1 MIAAIRRLA
10 WIETKLFVRE
20 PLALAFAFALPIITV
35 LVLGGVFD
43 VDDPAFEGAPPS
55 DYYVAGYLGVVIAA
69 VGLIMLPVH
78 LAAYRERGVLRRL
91 EASHLPRW
99 SLPVAHVAVSFG
111 VIVLASSVLLVT
123 SAFSYGVPAVESP
136 GRTAAG
142 FVLGSLTF
150 TALGFLLGTALPNA
164 RAAQGVGLLLFLPMF
179 LLGGAGPPPEAMSDA
194 MRTISDYNPLTH
206 VIRAVQEPWLD
217 LGSGATHLAIVVGVG
232 VGAVVAWLIVSRQR
246 NRRS

>member
-10 WIETKLFVRE
+10 WVEAKLFVRE

-78 LAAYRERGVLRRL
+78 LAAYRERGILRRI
-91 EASHLPRW
+91 EASHLPRY
-99 SLPVAHVAVSFG
+99 SLPVAHVGVSFG
-111 VIVLASSVLLVT
+111 VIVLASIVLMIT
-123 SAFSYGVPAVESP
+123 SALSYGVPAVASP
-136 GRTAAG
+136 SRTVVG
-142 FVLGSLTF
+142 FVVGSLSF

-164 RAAQGVGLLLFLPMF
+164 RAAQGIGLLLFLPMF
-179 LLGGAGPPPEAMSDA
+179 LLGGAGPPPDAMSDA

-206 VIRAVQEPWLD
+206 VIRAIQEPWLD
-217 LGSGATHLAIVVGVG
+217 LGSGGTHLAIVVGIG
-232 VGAVVAWLIVSRQR
+232 VSAVVAWLLVSGRR

>member
-1 MIAAIRRLA
+1 MIAAIGRLA
-10 WIETKLFVRE
+10 WIEAKLFVRE

-78 LAAYRERGVLRRL
+78 LAAYRERGILRRL

-99 SLPVAHVAVSFG
+99 SLPIAHVGVSFG
-111 VIVLASSVLLVT
+111 VIVLASGVLLVT
-123 SAFSYGVPAVESP
+123 AALSYGVPAVEAP
-136 GRTAAG
+136 VRTAAG
-142 FVLGSLTF
+142 FILGSLTF

-179 LLGGAGPPPEAMSDA
+179 LLGGAGPPPEAMSDT

-206 VIRAVQEPWLD
+206 VIRALQEPWLEI
-217 LGSGATHLAIVVGVG
+217 GSGGTHLAIVASVG
-232 VGAVVAWLIVSRQR
+232 VGAVAAWLAITTQR
-246 NRRS
+246 TRRT